1 MLWASL
7 KKIVQLSV
15 YTESNQDAV
24 YFYFF
29 EKKKNTVSKNIQMSS
44 KLWLTLWNYR
54 FKFTFHMQ
62 NIYTL

>member
-15 YTESNQDAV
+15 YSESNQDAV
-24 YFYFF
+24 HFYFF
-29 EKKKNTVSKNIQMSS
+29 EKNTVSKNIQMSS
-44 KLWLTLWNYR
+44 KLWLTLWNYS